1 MKTMHYV
8 FYALLLMCINTDT
21 LAAKKVAELY
31 VPMGY
36 STYLTKT
43 QFYLKILTPEAV
55 EYGVYKQH
63 STVLKNENL
72 DLVTWSG
79 SSTAPTLKV
88 ARVTVLPSKAPCP
101 GLAEFD
107 ALSDRAD
114 WICEELTLEVY
125 TDEDLHGCPWLVS
138 SYVESSQPY
147 YEPGIYVGP
156 NKVSSVCPGVPLDPY
171 DISWNENNVVHD
183 KVLRLQS
190 TGSTIETS
198 LSTFLMKD
206 GKLCNGSQYD
216 ERGAYCRWVSEMITF
231 TFSGCDNSKVTV
243 TPTRHPVTDKQLHD
257 MLVRVDTTS
266 QQPLESTCRFQY
278 ILNML

>member
-8 FYALLLMCINTDT
+8 IYALLLMCINTDT
-21 LAAKKVAELY
+21 LAAKKIAELY

-36 STYLTKT
+36 SSYTTEI
-43 QFYLKILTPEAV
+43 QFYLKILTPEGV

-63 STVLKNENL
+63 SAVLKNENL
-72 DLVTWSG
+72 DLVSWSG
-79 SSTAPTLKV
+79 SSIAPILKL
-88 ARVTVLPSKAPCP
+88 ARVTNLPKSVCP
-101 GLAEFD
+101 GLDEFD
-107 ALSDRAD
+107 ARSDRSD
-114 WICEELTLEVY
+114 WICEEATLEVY

-138 SYVESSQPY
+138 SYIESSQSRDDT
-147 YEPGIYVGP
+147 GIYAGP

-171 DISWNENNVVHD
+171 DISWNENYVVHD
-183 KVLRLQS
+183 KVLQLKS

-231 TFSGCDNSKVTV
+231 TFSGCDDAKVTV